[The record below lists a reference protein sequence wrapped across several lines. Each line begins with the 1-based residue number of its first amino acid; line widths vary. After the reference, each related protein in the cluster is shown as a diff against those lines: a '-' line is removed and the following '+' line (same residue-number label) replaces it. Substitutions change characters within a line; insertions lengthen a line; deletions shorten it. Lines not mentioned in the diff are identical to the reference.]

1 MFLFGLGA
9 ALASALLVVAVAGL
23 AYLAYR
29 LTVKVLRSYRRKKQT
44 KLIMA
49 NMGALIKEVPNREKR
64 TISFDDLEE
73 VEDETIVAE
82 YDEDSGEVIQANFV
96 GDKGMDNNI
105 ENALNRT
112 HGVMFIEESVRRT
125 HHNV

>member
-9 ALASALLVVAVAGL
+9 ALVSALLVVAVAGL

-44 KLIMA
+44 KLVMA
-49 NMGALIKEVPNREKR
+49 NMGALIKKVPNREKR
-64 TISFDDLEE
+64 TLSFDDLEE
-73 VEDETIVAE
+73 MEDETIVAE
-82 YDEDSGEVIQANFV
+82 YDEDSGEVIHANFV

-105 ENALNRT
+105 ENALNRN
-112 HGVMFIEESVRRT
+112 HGVMFIED
-125 HHNV
+125 

>member
-9 ALASALLVVAVAGL
+9 ALVSALIVAAVAGL

-29 LTVKVLRSYRRKKQT
+29 LTVKALRGYRKKQKS
-44 KLIMA
+44 KLLMA

-64 TISFDDLEE
+64 TLSFDDLEE
-73 VEDETIVAE
+73 MEDETIVAE

-105 ENALNRT
+105 ENALNRN
-112 HGVMFIEESVRRT
+112 HGVMFIED
-125 HHNV
+125 

>member
-1 MFLFGLGA
+1 MRNVRSG
-9 ALASALLVVAVAGL
+9 AGL

-29 LTVKVLRSYRRKKQT
+29 LTVKVLRSYQRKKQT
-44 KLIMA
+44 KLVMA

-64 TISFDDLEE
+64 TLSFDDLEE

-105 ENALNRT
+105 ENALNRN
-112 HGVMFIEESVRRT
+112 HGVMFIED
-125 HHNV
+125 

>member
-44 KLIMA
+44 NLVMA
-49 NMGALIKEVPNREKR
+49 NMGALINEVPNREKR
-64 TISFDDLEE
+64 TLSIDDLEE
-73 VEDETIVAE
+73 VEDVTIVAE

-105 ENALNRT
+105 ENALNRN
-112 HGVMFIEESVRRT
+112 HGVMFIED
-125 HHNV
+125 